1 MNRIWELFFLA
12 IVQEFNTMGLSTGNQ
27 ETSTS
32 VGTIEVF
39 LYQEEAVSIVVE
51 SHQNF
56 DRQSLIFTQGTVLS
70 YTSLDYNHTS
80 SKELRYTLYIF
91 YSMLLIHLQR
101 MRYSSHVMTWNDGV
115 SSAI

>member
-1 MNRIWELFFLA
+1 
-12 IVQEFNTMGLSTGNQ
+12 MGLSTGNQ

-32 VGTIEVF
+32 VGTIEVL

-70 YTSLDYNHTS
+70 YSLDYIIQIQKN
-80 SKELRYTLYIF
+80 LLQYYI
-91 YSMLLIHLQR
+91 Y
-101 MRYSSHVMTWNDGV
+101 
-115 SSAI
+115 